1 MTSGQISLPARMSS
15 RYRSQ
20 SGCSTPRRNLTFW
33 ENQDLDSHTPLLLE
47 IHANQFTG
55 GRVKAMNR
63 NPDTI
68 QEAAARRKERQK
80 MNKQRGSTSGPTA
93 DAPQEA
99 GFPQGKG
106 ASGAASSGSRRSPE
120 PERPPGGKTEGSKG
134 GESSKGKESQKG
146 KSKGKNK
153 RKEVS

>member
-1 MTSGQISLPARMSS
+1 MTATILEWGHSMTDDQWADFPASKNEFKIQVS
-15 RYRSQ
+15 EWFLNSAKESYLL
-20 SGCSTPRRNLTFW
+20 GD
-33 ENQDLDSHTPLLLE
+33 QDLDSHTPLLLE

-55 GRVKAMNR
+55 GRIKAMNR

-80 MNKQRGSTSGPTA
+80 RNKQRGSTSGLTA

-106 ASGAASSGSRRSPE
+106 AS
-120 PERPPGGKTEGSKG
+120 

-153 RKEVS
+153 GKK